1 MNVQDG
7 KIPTVDDLL
16 KRTLA
21 GELPP
26 DIAAGMRRR
35 IDRFRAEKTNESAL
49 SSPGAWLLPRT
60 VWAVLAVLML
70 MAGILLEGTGGSSP
84 LADRISSFKAA
95 YAALEQTRR

>member
-26 DIAAGMRRR
+26 DVAAGMRRR
-35 IDRFRAEKTNESAL
+35 IDRFRAERAAEGPPSSART
-49 SSPGAWLLPRT
+49 WLLPRT
-60 VWAVLAVLML
+60 AWAALAVLML
-70 MAGILLEGTGGSSP
+70 MAGILLQGARVPSP

-95 YAALEQTRR
+95 HAALEPTRR